1 MMKYGIVEALL
12 GGFYY
17 ISVDGVR
24 IECRARGN
32 FRNRDIKPVVG
43 DRVGIRLD
51 ESTNK
56 GYIVE
61 VLPRKNQLV
70 RPPVSNVDV
79 ACIVCSLAEPQ
90 IKMDLIEKFLFTMQ
104 QQEINTY
111 IILTK
116 TDLISAE
123 ALQLIKQQFSYFEKY
138 GIQTFYT
145 SQENAEDAH
154 QILQQVPDDA
164 VVLLTGQT
172 GVGKTTFLNNLG
184 FAEQTQEISKALGR
198 GKHTTRAATF
208 YTYESKYVID
218 TPGFSSFDL
227 QIDDPEELAQ
237 LMYQFLENP
246 TGCKFRGCLHDSEP
260 GCMIKNAVENG
271 EMPNWHYDEYIKLL
285 KEVKQ
290 HVKY

>member
-1 MMKYGIVEALL
+1 MKQGIIEALL

-17 ISVDGVR
+17 IRVDKER

-43 DRVGIRLD
+43 DKVEIRYD
-51 ESTNK
+51 ETTKK

-61 VLPRKNQLV
+61 VFPRANQLV
-70 RPPVSNVDV
+70 RPPVANIDV
-79 ACIVCSLAEPQ
+79 ACIVCSLAEPK
-90 IKMDLIEKFLFTMQ
+90 IKMELVEKFLFTMQ
-104 QQEINTY
+104 REHIQTY

-116 TDLISAE
+116 TDLLTAVE
-123 ALQLIKQQFSYFEKY
+123 LERVKAQFSYFEQHR
-138 GIQTFYT
+138 IRIFYT
-145 SQENAEDAH
+145 SQHKHEDA
-154 QILQQVPDDA
+154 QMILDTIAPNT

-184 FAEQTQEISKALGR
+184 FSEETQMISKALGR

-208 YTYESKYVID
+208 YTYADKYVID

-227 QIDDPEELAQ
+227 QIATPEDFAE
-237 LMYQFLENP
+237 LMYRFVDGDH
-246 TGCKFRGCLHDSEP
+246 GCKFRGCLHDSEP
-260 GCMIKNAVENG
+260 HCQIKAAVEQNQ
-271 EMPNWHYDEYIKLL
+271 MPQWHYDEYIKLL

-290 HVKY
+290 NVKY